1 MDFFLGGGGSKNI
14 LQYYNYRFYIELYID
29 VSINKKIDR
38 MRHFWTLLIPRENKI
53 IRENIIRYI
62 EMSKNHHHDCNNLKQ
77 MIYLSK
83 EINFL

>member
-1 MDFFLGGGGSKNI
+1 MDFLGFFSKNI
-14 LQYYNYRFYIELYID
+14 LQYYNYIFYIELYID

-38 MRHFWTLLIPRENKI
+38 MQHFWTLLIPRENKI

-62 EMSKNHHHDCNNLKQ
+62 EMSKNYHHDCNNLKQ

-83 EINFL
+83 EINFR

>member
-1 MDFFLGGGGSKNI
+1 M
-14 LQYYNYRFYIELYID
+14 Q
-29 VSINKKIDR
+29 
-38 MRHFWTLLIPRENKI
+38 HFWTLLIPRENKI

-83 EINFL
+83 EINFR